1 MLENEGISQVFV
13 NNWLNSS
20 KGVLL
25 SFEVQTEG
33 YEGPISLLLSLIS
46 AQKVDLWELSII
58 DLVDA
63 YLAELE
69 KIKQL
74 DLEVATEFLVVA
86 STLLELKCRRLF
98 PNSISV
104 DIDEEYAFFEER
116 DLLIARL
123 LEIKAYR
130 DASARFSELLDSAA
144 LSVAR
149 TVGLDE
155 PYSSMVPD
163 LLVGV
168 TKEKLVKSLDRLVI
182 NEAEQ
187 EVDTSHLPP
196 HHVSISQAARHVIRR
211 IAFLGHC
218 SFEELMTYA
227 EERIEIVVGF
237 LAILEL
243 YRQDRLELAQLDSF
257 GQIDIV
263 WKNEHLSDE
272 EVEEFLITAGF
283 DV

>member
-1 MLENEGISQVFV
+1 M
-13 NNWLNSS
+13 
-20 KGVLL
+20 

-69 KIKQL
+69 KIKRL

-98 PNSISV
+98 PGTISV

-123 LEIKAYR
+123 LEVKAYR
-130 DASARFSELLDSAA
+130 DASSRFSELLDAA
-144 LSVAR
+144 SLCVPHIG
-149 TVGLDE
+149 GLDE

-163 LLVGV
+163 LLVGI
-168 TKEKLVKSLDRLVI
+168 TKEKLVKSLDRLVD

-218 SFEELMTYA
+218 SFEELMAYA

-243 YRQDRLELAQLDSF
+243 YRQNRLELSQLDSF

-263 WKNEHLSDE
+263 WKDEHLSDE

>member
-1 MLENEGISQVFV
+1 M
-13 NNWLNSS
+13 
-20 KGVLL
+20 

-46 AQKVDLWELSII
+46 AQKVDLWELSIV

-63 YLAELE
+63 YLVELD

-98 PNSISV
+98 PSSIPV

-130 DASARFSELLDSAA
+130 DASARFSELLDNAS
-144 LSVAR
+144 LCVPR
-149 TVGLDE
+149 IVGLDE

-163 LLVGV
+163 LLAGV
-168 TKEKLVKSLDRLVI
+168 TKEKLVASLDRLLI
-182 NEAEQ
+182 DETGQ

-218 SFEELMTYA
+218 TFEELMAYA
-227 EERIEIVVGF
+227 EEKIEIVVGF

-243 YRQDRLELAQLDSF
+243 YRQNRLELSQLDSF

-263 WKNEHLSDE
+263 WKDYHLSDE
-272 EVEEFLITAGF
+272 EVEEFLVTAGF